1 MKSLWKFAACIGF
14 CCGVIAF
21 SQPNAGTAQPA
32 KDPLHSWVVAK
43 DPEALE
49 AWIHQRLAEEQA
61 AVARLLA
68 VKGPRTVENTVQP
81 YDDAQNS
88 LAIAG
93 NNAYLQFSLADTAA
107 MRDKGQALAAEIASA
122 TTELSLNQEVYKAL
136 AAVPL
141 PTNHPAT
148 RHYVERALLEYRLSG
163 VDKNAATRKT
173 IRVLQDKI
181 TALSLEF
188 GRNIADGTKRIKA
201 AREELAGLP
210 ADFIASH
217 KPGPDGMYTLTTD
230 EPDRAPVMD
239 FAKNA
244 ALRLRMYLAYD
255 TRAYPKNE
263 QVLRDLLTARQ
274 QLAMTLGYAH
284 FADLATA
291 DQMIGSAANVERLIE
306 DVDKASRPMAMREYH
321 ELLAFAQQRE
331 PGLKN
336 ISLADA
342 SYWTEQYR
350 RAHYAFDA
358 ESVRPYFP
366 YAEVQTGILK
376 TAARLFRLEF
386 KPVKDAVVW
395 DSSVATYDVYDAA
408 PDSKGKKLGR
418 IYMDMHPRP
427 GKDKWFSSAPVIP
440 GIVGRELPEG
450 MLVCNFPGGK
460 AGDPGL
466 MEYSDVVVFFHEF
479 GHLMHHILGSQRKWS
494 VAGGFNVEGD
504 FVESPSQMLEE
515 IFHDAGI
522 LQSFARNYKTGEV
535 LPAALI
541 AKMNAASAY
550 GRGHW
555 LQRQL
560 IYTTFSLE
568 LHDRAPASINFDALW
583 QAAER
588 RYSPFAPVPGT
599 HFYTAFTHL
608 TGYSSN
614 YYTYVLD
621 KVIAIDFF
629 TQFDKRHLLD
639 GPVAMRYRHT
649 VLEPGA
655 SKPAAEL
662 VKDFLGRSQNMEAL
676 EKWMNEE
683 FEPPAEAHQ
692 P

>member
-1 MKSLWKFAACIGF
+1 MKSLWKFAACVGF
-14 CCGVIAF
+14 CSAVIAF
-21 SQPNAGTAQPA
+21 SQPSAGVAQPA
-32 KDPLHSWVVAK
+32 TDPLHSWVVAK
-43 DPEALE
+43 DPAALE
-49 AWIHQRLAEEQA
+49 AWTQERLAEERA
-61 AVARLLA
+61 SVARLLA
-68 VKGPRTVENTVQP
+68 VKGPRTVENTVRP
-81 YDDAQNS
+81 YDDALNS

-93 NNAYLQFSLADTAA
+93 NNAYLQYSLADTAA
-107 MRDKGQALAAEIASA
+107 MRDKGQALAAAIASA
-122 TTELSLNQEVYKAL
+122 ATELSLNQEVYKAL
-136 AAVPL
+136 ASVPL
-141 PTNHPAT
+141 PTGDAAT
-148 RHYVERALLEYRLSG
+148 RHYLERTLLEYRLAG
-163 VDKNAATRKT
+163 VDKDAATRKT
-173 IRVLQDKI
+173 VRALQDRI

-201 AREELAGLP
+201 TREELAGLP

-239 FAKNA
+239 FAKSA
-244 ALRLRMYLAYD
+244 ALRLRMYLAYN

-263 QVLRDLLTARQ
+263 QVLRALLTARQ
-274 QLAMTLGYAH
+274 QLASTLGYAH
-284 FADLATA
+284 YADLATA
-291 DQMIGSAANVERLIE
+291 DQMIGSAAGVERLIGE
-306 DVDKASRPMAMREYH
+306 VDKASRPTAKREYS
-321 ELLAFAQQRE
+321 ELLTFAQKQE
-331 PGLKN
+331 PGLES
-336 ISLADA
+336 ISDADA

-350 RAHYAFDA
+350 REHYAFDA

-366 YAEVQTGILK
+366 YAEVQAGILQ

-386 KPVKDAVVW
+386 RPVKDAVVW
-395 DSSVATYDVYDAA
+395 DPSVATYDVYDAA
-408 PDSKGKKLGR
+408 PGSAGKKLGR
-418 IYMDMHPRP
+418 IYLDMHPRP
-427 GKDKWFSSAPVIP
+427 GKDKWFSSSPVVP
-440 GIVGRELPEG
+440 GILGRELPEG
-450 MLVCNFPGGK
+450 MLVCNFPGGE

-479 GHLMHHILGSQRKWS
+479 GHLMHHILGSQREWS
-494 VAGGFNVEGD
+494 AAGGFDVEGD

-522 LQSFARNYKTGEV
+522 LQSFARNYKTGAV

-560 IYTTFSLE
+560 IYATFSLE
-568 LHDRAPASINFDALW
+568 LHDRAPETIDFDALW
-583 QAAER
+583 QAAEQ
-588 RYSPFAPVPGT
+588 RYSPFTPVPGA

-629 TQFDKRHLLD
+629 AQFDKRRLLD
-639 GPVAMRYRHT
+639 GPVAMRYRRT

-662 VKDFLGRSQNMEAL
+662 VKDFLGRPQNMEAL

-683 FEPPAEAHQ
+683 FEPPAAARQ

>member
-1 MKSLWKFAACIGF
+1 MKSLGKFAAVLVF
-14 CCGVIAF
+14 CSVVTAF
-21 SQPNAGTAQPA
+21 SQPAAGAARPA

-43 DPEALE
+43 DPAALE
-49 AWIHQRLAEEQA
+49 TWIHQRLAEERA
-61 AVARLLA
+61 SVARLLA
-68 VKGPRTVENTVQP
+68 VKGPRTVANTVRP
-81 YDDAQNS
+81 YDDALNS

-93 NNAYLQFSLADTAA
+93 NNAYLQFSLADAA
-107 MRDKGQALAAEIASA
+107 PMRDKGQALAAEISSA
-122 TTELSLNQEVYKAL
+122 ATELSLNPEVYKAL

-141 PTNHPAT
+141 PANDPAT
-148 RHYVERALLEYRLSG
+148 RHYMERALLEYRLAG
-163 VDKNAATRKT
+163 VDKDAATRKT
-173 IRVLQDKI
+173 IRALQDKI

-188 GRNIADGTKRIKA
+188 GRNIADGTKQIKA
-201 AREELAGLP
+201 TREELAGLP

-217 KPGPDGMYTLTTD
+217 KPGPDGTYTLTTD

-239 FAKNA
+239 FAQSE
-244 ALRLRMYLAYD
+244 ALRLRMYLAYN

-263 QVLRDLLTARQ
+263 PVLRDLLTARQ
-274 QLAMTLGYAH
+274 QLASILGYAH
-284 FADLATA
+284 YADLATA
-291 DQMIGSAANVERLIE
+291 DQMIGSAAGVERLIAA
-306 DVDKASRPMAMREYH
+306 VDKASRPTAMREYR

-350 RAHYAFDA
+350 REHYAFDA

-366 YAEVQTGILK
+366 YAEVQAGILK

-386 KPVKDAVVW
+386 KPVNDAVVW
-395 DSSVATYDVYDAA
+395 DPSVATFDVYDAA
-408 PDSKGKKLGR
+408 PGSKGKKLGR
-418 IYMDMHPRP
+418 IYLDMHPRQ
-427 GKDKWFSSAPVIP
+427 GKDKWFSSSPVVP
-440 GIVGRELPEG
+440 GIVGRQLPEG

-494 VAGGFNVEGD
+494 AAGGFDVEGD

-515 IFHDAGI
+515 FFHDAGI
-522 LQSFARNYKTGEV
+522 LQSFARDYKTGAV
-535 LPAALI
+535 LPAVLI

-550 GRGHW
+550 GRGRW

-560 IYTTFSLE
+560 IYTTYSLE
-568 LHDRAPASINFDALW
+568 LHDRAPASIDFDALW

-588 RYSPFAPVPGT
+588 RYSPFTPVAGA
-599 HFYTAFTHL
+599 HFYTAFSHL

-629 TQFDKRHLLD
+629 AQFDKRRLLD
-639 GPVAMRYRHT
+639 GPVAMRYRRT

-662 VKDFLGRSQNMEAL
+662 VKDFLGRPENMGAI
-676 EKWMNEE
+676 EKWMNQE
-683 FEPPAEAHQ
+683 FEAPAREGN
-692 P
+692 